1 MPAMSQLRPHGRERR
16 LDAQATVLAL
26 ETSTAAC
33 SVALSIG
40 GSIFA
45 DHRVVAREH
54 NRLILPMV
62 DALLRSHG
70 VARADLAAVA
80 FGRGPG
86 SFTGVR
92 IAAGVAQG
100 ISLGLALPVV
110 PVSSLAALAHA
121 AATRHALT
129 PGTQIVATIR
139 SRPHETYVAAY
150 RYDGMRCVALTDET
164 IATAAVREPPLA
176 VDAGTLFVGDATSH
190 YGATIAAVG
199 CGADGDVLPHAAAVA
214 ALALDAIE
222 RGAVVEAADAL
233 PVYLQGTAPWRKL
246 AE

>member
-1 MPAMSQLRPHGRERR
+1 MSQLRPHGRERR

-33 SVALSIG
+33 SVALSIDG
-40 GSIFA
+40 TIVA

-62 DALLRSHG
+62 DALLRAQG
-70 VARADLAAVA
+70 VARADLDAVA

-100 ISLGLALPVV
+100 ISLGLVLPVV
-110 PVSSLAALAHA
+110 PISSLAALAHA
-121 AATRHALT
+121 AATRHALAA
-129 PGTQIVATIR
+129 GSQIVATIR

-150 RYDGMRCVALTDET
+150 RYDGARCVALTDET
-164 IATAAVREPPLA
+164 IATADMREPPISI
-176 VDAGTLFVGDATSH
+176 DARTFFVGDATSH
-190 YGATIAAVG
+190 YGTTITAVG
-199 CGADGDVLPHAAAVA
+199 CGADSDALPHAAAVA
-214 ALALDAIE
+214 TLALDAIE
-222 RGAVVEAADAL
+222 RGAVVDAADAL